1 MRTIHT
7 NRMKPRRVLT
17 LTAAMAVSLVLAA
30 QSVPA
35 AEIET
40 GVILSEDILEE
51 SVTDNTV
58 ELLNVSEEDPTVLT
72 ADTENEESI
81 VLENLIS
88 EDQDEGFL
96 QEDGIVDY
104 TEESTETDSVTE
116 NTFIL
121 EAAEDN
127 LASEKYPDRGEE
139 MLNCLRILSFLGR
152 WVSVYPKQ
160 NLTRKDW
167 SMQRITRLIL
177 FTTIPVHCLP
187 ARTVVFRSH
196 RAVP

>member
-127 LASEKYPDRGEE
+127 LASGLEE
-139 MLNCLRILSFLGR
+139 T
-152 WVSVYPKQ
+152 VQ
-160 NLTRKDW
+160 TE
-167 SMQRITRLIL
+167 SMED
-177 FTTIPVHCLP
+177 
-187 ARTVVFRSH
+187 
-196 RAVP
+196 